1 MLIPNHPSPGVY
13 SLENDRSQ
21 FQTVRVDG
29 VCTVVGPFP
38 KGVVGEN
45 IEIFSK
51 EDIYDKL
58 GENKGQYGRNI
69 FFLELLMQK
78 ANRINVT
85 RVASNVR
92 FAYTYLTLFNNLCTF
107 RPGLN
112 AGARS
117 IEDIPFGTQEIG
129 VFAAKSGYKEANDI
143 WIAVEPDFNDNLNI
157 KSIIKVFVGSERTP
171 RETHTVTTHYYRDD
185 AGNQFFIED
194 VVNEQS
200 KLLNFRLNH
209 ANYRLVEDPNFRV
222 INAVAGGPFD
232 PLNPTAIHGQLVG
245 GSDGDL
251 IDIDHSDP
259 IIANRSLSAVI
270 KGWDNYRDWE
280 DTNAGILCAFGLE
293 HPVVANKIDQ
303 LAKERMDCIACSS
316 FPVSMQSLENSV
328 AYRRGIKTYQ
338 SAEFNI
344 IDSWSCLTNSDV
356 KARDMDNSMDVYV
369 PASVCMTYA
378 MLTTDQIASW
388 LAPGGLSRGQ
398 LPFAID
404 VRHRFKQTPRDVL
417 VENQINPIAVMQGL
431 GIFIFGADT
440 TMTTKSALN
449 DIGVRRLLALLHA
462 TVRANNLSAVFEPND
477 DVLKQRQKA
486 GMEGILE
493 PIKMGRG
500 LDWYEVVCNYQNN
513 SKMDEAR
520 GDLIIDVFLDPTRYT
535 KRIHVTA
542 IVPKVGD
549 IQYALELIG
558 KGAI

>member
-13 SLENDRSQ
+13 SQEIDRSQ
-21 FQTVRVDG
+21 YQTISASG
-29 VCTVVGPFP
+29 ICTVVAPFP

-45 IEIFSK
+45 IEILSQD
-51 EDIYDKL
+51 DILNKL
-58 GENKGQYGRNI
+58 GDATGQYGRNV
-69 FFLELLMQK
+69 FFLQLLMQK
-78 ANRINVT
+78 ATRINVT

-92 FAYTYLTLFNNLCTF
+92 FAYTYLTLFNNLSTF

-112 AGARS
+112 AGIRS
-117 IEDIPFGTQEIG
+117 IDDVQFGTQEIG
-129 VFAAKSGYKEANDI
+129 AFAAKSGYKGANDI
-143 WIAVEPDFNDNLNI
+143 WLTVEPDFNDNMNI
-157 KSIIKVFVGSERTP
+157 KSIIKVYVGRDLTP
-171 RETHTVTTHYYRDD
+171 KETHTVTTHYYRDE

-194 VVNEQS
+194 VIEQGS
-200 KLLNFRLNH
+200 ELIQFRLNH

-222 INAVAGGPFD
+222 INAIAGGPYD
-232 PLNPTAIHGQLVG
+232 PLNPTAVHGQLVG

-259 IIANRSLSAVI
+259 IIANRSLSAVL

-280 DTNAGILCAFGLE
+280 DTDAGILCAFGLE

-338 SAEFNI
+338 TAEFNI

-356 KARDMDNSMDVYV
+356 LARDINNSVDVYV

-388 LAPGGLSRGQ
+388 LAPGGLNRGQ

-404 VRHRFKQTPRDVL
+404 VRHRFKQNPRDVL
-417 VENQINPIAVMQGL
+417 VDNQINPIAVMQGK

-477 DVLKQRQKA
+477 DVLKSRQQTA
-486 GMEGILE
+486 MEEVLE

-500 LDWYEVVCNYQNN
+500 LDWYEVVCNYKNN
-513 SKMDEAR
+513 SAMDEAR

-542 IVPKVGD
+542 IVPPVGD
-549 IQYALELIG
+549 IQYALELIK